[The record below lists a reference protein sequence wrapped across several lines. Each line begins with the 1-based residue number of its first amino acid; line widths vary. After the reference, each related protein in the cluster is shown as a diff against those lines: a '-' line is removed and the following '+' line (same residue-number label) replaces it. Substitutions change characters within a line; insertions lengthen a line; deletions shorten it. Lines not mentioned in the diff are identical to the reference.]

1 MARHAKS
8 SNSTTKTAAKIALTT
23 AVLGGGAA
31 FLSAGTASAAT
42 DSEWDQVA
50 QCESGGNWAINTGNG
65 YSGGLQFSP
74 STWSSHGGG
83 QYAPTANQASKSQQI
98 AVAERVLAS
107 QGKGAWPS
115 CGVGLSGATQR
126 TAPAEPTTPA
136 LPKLNN
142 HAAPSGDD
150 AATTAEAI
158 AQAKKGTSP
167 ELRNAVDAFEK
178 SGIKLDKGQLDLFN
192 ANKGALGL

>member
-1 MARHAKS
+1 MRQTIVFALAL
-8 SNSTTKTAAKIALTT
+8 IALLAACTT
-23 AVLGGGAA
+23 AIPAA
-31 FLSAGTASAAT
+31 
-42 DSEWDQVA
+42 E
-50 QCESGGNWAINTGNG
+50 
-65 YSGGLQFSP
+65 
-74 STWSSHGGG
+74 
-83 QYAPTANQASKSQQI
+83 
-98 AVAERVLAS
+98 
-107 QGKGAWPS
+107 
-115 CGVGLSGATQR
+115 
-126 TAPAEPTTPA
+126 APAEPTTPA